1 MPTRVPRLLV
11 SHALAAVAMSLPW
24 PLLLVLVWARV
35 GHSPHGDL
43 LFGLT
48 GAARLLPYVA
58 LSWATGMLADRF
70 RRDRLLKATLFARL
84 LLLVGVAVAVSQ
96 QQLVLAVVAATLAV
110 ACGTPAYPAL
120 AAAMPAVAGESRRRA
135 TDVLVTIEVA
145 SFVVGPALGG
155 LLLAPATRTWGPWL
169 AVALTV
175 AATALVLDVELP
187 RLQAE
192 ADERVTSPIAAM
204 RASTETVR
212 AVGLAGLLNAVDAA
226 LLLALL
232 PLAERH
238 WGSGETGYGI
248 AAAVLGFGALATP
261 LLWWLGRTAPSRARL
276 GLLLLCVALGSV
288 TLSPALMWAVLP
300 LAVAGAATVHVE
312 GALTETI
319 QDAVPDA
326 ARAGVLG
333 LTDSVMVGAALVSS
347 LVTPWLATVL
357 GRKAAGGPAGGGFA
371 GRRAAREG
379 QEAWSR
385 TGAGHS
391 GAAHPGAAQAGRPVG
406 GPRGRLNPLAP
417 APSGQG
423 VGCRAS

>member
-1 MPTRVPRLLV
+1 MPTRVLRLLV

-35 GHSPHGDL
+35 GHTPHGDL

-58 LSWATGMLADRF
+58 LSWATGMLADRL

-96 QQLVLAVVAATLAV
+96 QQLVLAVAAATLAV

-120 AAAMPAVAGESRRRA
+120 AAAMPAVAGDSRRRA

-169 AVALTV
+169 AVAMTV

-187 RLQAE
+187 RLQAV
-192 ADERVTSPIAAM
+192 AERVTSPIAAM

-232 PLAERH
+232 PLAEGQ

-261 LLWWLGRTAPSRARL
+261 LLWWLGRSAPSRARL
-276 GLLLLCVALGSV
+276 GLLLLCVALASV
-288 TLSPALMWAVLP
+288 TLSPGLMWAVLP

-357 GRKAAGGPAGGGFA
+357 GARQLVALLAAVSLAGA
-371 GRRAAREG
+371 LVVKGRRRGRAPAPAIPEQRRPE
-379 QEAWSR
+379 Q
-385 TGAGHS
+385 
-391 GAAHPGAAQAGRPVG
+391 GRPV
-406 GPRGRLNPLAP
+406 AQS
-417 APSGQG
+417 AA
-423 VGCRAS
+423 RADA